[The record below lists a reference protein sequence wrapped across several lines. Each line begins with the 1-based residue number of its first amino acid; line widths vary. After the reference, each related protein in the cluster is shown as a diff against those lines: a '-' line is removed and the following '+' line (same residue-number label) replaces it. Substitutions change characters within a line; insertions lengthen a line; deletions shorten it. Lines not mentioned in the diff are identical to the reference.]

1 VLRGNSYHEG
11 AVRRGDFAPGAPLR
25 LVREPDNRHD
35 PHAIA
40 VFARGAQQLSGYVP
54 RGYAKRLAKL
64 LDAGADMVAV
74 STRGDGPGRDD
85 VTPQVLVCERA
96 LWNHLNRD

>member
-1 VLRGNSYHEG
+1 M
-11 AVRRGDFAPGAPLR
+11 R
-25 LVREPDNRHD
+25 LVREPDNQHD

-40 VFARGAQQLSGYVP
+40 VYAAGARDITGYVP

-74 STRGDGPGRDD
+74 STLGSAAGHKG
-85 VTPQVLVCERA
+85 VSLQVLVVERA
-96 LWNHLNRD
+96 LWDHLNRAEK